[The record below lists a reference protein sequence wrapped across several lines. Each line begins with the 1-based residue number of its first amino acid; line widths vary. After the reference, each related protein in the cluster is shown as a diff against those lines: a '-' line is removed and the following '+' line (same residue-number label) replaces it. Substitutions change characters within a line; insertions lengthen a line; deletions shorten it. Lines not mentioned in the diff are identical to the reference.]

1 MSAFPTDVVGSKRA
15 RGLARRT
22 RRDDSHGSLSLLVC
36 AVRTGATTSTRAL
49 HSDKEKTTEL
59 DSHSPVPLGPMDVEL
74 LPARERDVVDLVRAF
89 GLLHDLSDVLDGL
102 LKLGRLILLFLR
114 GGRVIERLNGLL
126 LPVLER
132 GGFVDRG

>member
-1 MSAFPTDVVGSKRA
+1 
-15 RGLARRT
+15 
-22 RRDDSHGSLSLLVC
+22 
-36 AVRTGATTSTRAL
+36 
-49 HSDKEKTTEL
+49 
-59 DSHSPVPLGPMDVEL
+59 MDVEL